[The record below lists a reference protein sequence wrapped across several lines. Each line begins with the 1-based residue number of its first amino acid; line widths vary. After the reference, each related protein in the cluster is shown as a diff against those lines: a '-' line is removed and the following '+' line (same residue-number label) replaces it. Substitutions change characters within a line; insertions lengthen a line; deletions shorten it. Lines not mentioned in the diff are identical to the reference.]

1 MSFAYADHHHHQH
14 DTHSSLSS
22 AQKTTRSTRFESS
35 LPQNDYEK
43 LLREREQL
51 RLRATLHS
59 SNGAVVG
66 TCTEKCPTFERH
78 ERELHLDLSDFE
90 IVQSGICF
98 LPFCCR
104 FPLQRTIR
112 SFRIHE

>member
-1 MSFAYADHHHHQH
+1 MSSAYADHHQH
-14 DTHSSLSS
+14 DTHSSLSRT
-22 AQKTTRSTRFESS
+22 QKTTRSTRFESS

-43 LLREREQL
+43 LLRQREQL
-51 RLRATLHS
+51 RQRTASES
-59 SNGAVVG
+59 SSGAVVG

-90 IVQSGICF
+90 IVQCGICF

-104 FPLQRTIR
+104 FPLQRTTR
-112 SFRIHE
+112 SFRILE